1 MEFEFLEP
9 LQENWESVS
18 KPALIGW
25 LVFYGLFLLY
35 AATSQGW
42 LLIDN
47 VNLVVHESGHLLF
60 GWLGNQTIMVA
71 GGTIMQLLVPFLLA
85 CFFVYQRQP
94 TGTAFCTFFFF
105 ENFLNI
111 APYMADARA
120 QELQLVTVGDAE
132 NAIHD
137 WFYLFSK
144 VGLLQHDTQI
154 AAMVKA
160 LGWLGMFAVV
170 GWLVGRGLAPVE
182 PAKSIPISLPRQEI
196 IPGAPAKSNQAPLP
210 RK

>member
-1 MEFEFLEP
+1 MEIEFLDQLKEKWEP
-9 LQENWESVS
+9 VS
-18 KPALIGW
+18 RPALIGW

-35 AATSQGW
+35 AARASDG

-71 GGTIMQLLVPFLLA
+71 GGTLMQLLVPFLLA
-85 CFFVYQRQP
+85 CFFVFQRQP
-94 TGTAFCTFFFF
+94 TGTAFCAFFFF

-137 WFYLFSK
+137 WFYLFSQ
-144 VGLLQHDTQI
+144 VGLLRHDTQI
-154 AAMVKA
+154 ASLVKA

-170 GWLVGRGLAPVE
+170 GWLVWRGMAPVE
-182 PAKSIPISLPRQEI
+182 PVKTIPISLPPRGTA
-196 IPGAPAKSNQAPLP
+196 PGAPSKPNQAPLP